1 MEPCCGVSGRFWNL
15 RGTLDARLR
24 PHQNMRRHSAGKS
37 GQLLNQVGIH
47 FEIFLH
53 LIHWSSCDR
62 LFTRTRFFVIL
73 FLFILLHREKWIP
86 IVCHAYKNISLFLKE
101 SQFYKIPFWCKQ
113 NYVVSKDKQT
123 LWAFFSWP
131 TGIISIV
138 QHKKSILI
146 THQHCAMLRRNLP
159 VNVLTAEKWN
169 ELVLQLKSNTYFRK
183 EKCWKNSSIF

>member
-62 LFTRTRFFVIL
+62 LFTRKRFFVIL
-73 FLFILLHREKWIP
+73 FLFILLHREK
-86 IVCHAYKNISLFLKE
+86 
-101 SQFYKIPFWCKQ
+101 
-113 NYVVSKDKQT
+113 
-123 LWAFFSWP
+123 
-131 TGIISIV
+131 
-138 QHKKSILI
+138 
-146 THQHCAMLRRNLP
+146 
-159 VNVLTAEKWN
+159 
-169 ELVLQLKSNTYFRK
+169 
-183 EKCWKNSSIF
+183 